1 MRRKCIIG
9 LVALGLTATAA
20 VRTPGYCRIYSSA
33 RSFGQYFKDLK
44 AGSSL
49 SPVERFVFS
58 LILANSKKQAQ
69 AGSPIPAALPPSR
82 T

>member
-1 MRRKCIIG
+1 MIG
-9 LVALGLTATAA
+9 LVALGLTASA
-20 VRTPGYCRIYSSA
+20 VHAPAYNQIRSSA

-49 SPVERFVFS
+49 SPIERFVFS
-58 LILANSKKQAQ
+58 LVLANTKTQAEVEC
-69 AGSPIPAALPPSR
+69 PVPAALPPSR